1 MIKKIIFDLD
11 NTLMM
16 FDEKYITYYQTVL
29 EANGELFSFEE
40 AYAIFKAVG
49 QYEKCETIWDKQ
61 KLLDFVN
68 KQLNRSY
75 SMTLLE
81 QMLDS
86 IGENWTNPVSDE
98 LINTLEYLSSKYEL
112 YVLSNMFTN
121 CQIKRLEKVGISHY
135 FKEIIG
141 TDKIPMKPAPEA
153 FLYFVEGN
161 KNDEC
166 VMIGDSIYYDID
178 EALSIGMRAI
188 LFDYKDIYKDT
199 NYNRVV
205 KIGELMDIL

>member
-49 QYEKCETIWDKQ
+49 QYEKCETTWDKQ

-81 QMLDS
+81 QILDS

-121 CQIKRLEKVGISHY
+121 CQIKRLEKAGIAHY

-153 FLYFVEGN
+153 FLYFIEGN

-178 EALSIGMRAI
+178 GALSIGMKAI
-188 LFDYKDIYKDT
+188 LFDHKNIYKDT